1 MKTSIVVPARLESTR
16 FPRKIL
22 TEFGGKPLLIYILS
36 RLSNAVEDVNVVA
49 LVDNQEVFD
58 LVLQNGFKAIM
69 TSTECTSG
77 TERLVSVKDKIDGD
91 FIVNVQ
97 CDEPFLPIDFLK
109 NLIQTAKV
117 CPEEIFTGCYPIEDE
132 ASLFNS
138 NRVKVVLDK
147 NDCAMYF
154 SRSAIPFVRD
164 IQKDKWIE
172 VGKFF
177 GHIGVYGYKRSFLD
191 SYHLLQESVLEKIE
205 KLEQLRFL
213 ENQYKIKVIHT
224 EKEFFGI
231 DTQEDLAIAKKI
243 LINEVSL

>member
-22 TEFGGKPLLIYILS
+22 TEFGGKPLLVYVLS
-36 RLSNAVEDVNVVA
+36 RLSNAIENINVVA
-49 LVDNQEVFD
+49 LVDDQEVFD
-58 LVLQNGFKAIM
+58 LVQQNGFSVIM
-69 TSTECTSG
+69 TSPKCKSG
-77 TERLVSVKDKIDGD
+77 TERLVSVKNQIDSD

-109 NLIQTAKV
+109 QLIETAEKSS
-117 CPEEIFTGCYPIEDE
+117 EEIFTGCYPIADN

-147 NDCAMYF
+147 DNCAMYF
-154 SRSAIPFVRD
+154 SRSVIPFVRD
-164 IQKDKWIE
+164 VKEDTWLEK
-172 VGKFF
+172 VKFF
-177 GHIGVYGYKRSFLD
+177 GHIGVYGYKRSFLEN
-191 SYHLLQESVLEKIE
+191 YHLLQESVLENIE

-231 DTQEDLAIAKKI
+231 DTQEDLAIAKKM
-243 LINEVSL
+243 LIHEASL